1 MVEQKEDETD
11 QGGKEGTVGRNQE
24 AKEENLTETRLG
36 FRSDRAAKTNRRA
49 FCGRFVAM
57 ATTLA

>member
-24 AKEENLTETRLG
+24 AKEER
-36 FRSDRAAKTNRRA
+36 
-49 FCGRFVAM
+49 V
-57 ATTLA
+57 